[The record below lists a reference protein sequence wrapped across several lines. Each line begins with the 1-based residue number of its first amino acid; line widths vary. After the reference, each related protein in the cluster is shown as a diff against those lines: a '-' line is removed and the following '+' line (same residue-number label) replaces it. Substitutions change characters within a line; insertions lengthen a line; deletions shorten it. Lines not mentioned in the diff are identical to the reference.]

1 MRDRSPLRLIA
12 VFVSILVV
20 TGTIPAAAVGAY
32 TDNPVEPRE
41 AVSAGFQD
49 VSSNIEVW
57 DRAALPLRIDS
68 DNGDTVVGN
77 VDQQVSIEQLNIDRA
92 RLDTGDIAVY
102 DDQATLDL
110 EFESKTFASTGQF
123 ANQDAQLIA
132 AHIDGSSGQTDALDS
147 NSPATANQLLSL
159 LTAEGAEF
167 DLVENYGTLDGN
179 GELTGSYDLGDENQG
194 PGFYVFFLVQDYD
207 QEAGTWGVTDS
218 GFEESNGDLSVS
230 GDARVLGLD
239 TAMVHEES
247 SSATPEQ
254 QSYAAGSDVT
264 FDVDGDE
271 GDATTHAIVVYDEEE
286 FEGRDVITEIDGN
299 LNGDLSAD
307 QVTVRREIES
317 VRGVASVQSSLD
329 TPGVGA
335 LGDSRVSGVFSG
347 AQLVEFVADQAGA
360 DDPLDETT
368 DDSMTLDA
376 SVTVAPNTN
385 GEGVRVG
392 TLSEWEP
399 GEYTYVHIASGGDSE
414 ITTTSGTV
422 TITEPEDANPG
433 LSKMLEGERGTVFQ
447 MPPGG
452 SVTELGL
459 EFGSE
464 VSGMV
469 TVSERESAPEDSL
482 NAQEGVEDPVYLD
495 ITAPNG
501 EGETVIT
508 ATFQKS
514 SLDGLDPND
523 LSLWNYR
530 DGQWVELE
538 TTLLSETDST
548 VTLRAVT
555 DSFSPF
561 ALGESVDTSDGS
573 SPSESVTTDGDSS
586 DSDIEAL
593 LRTSL
598 DGVSSGEFSVGDGSD
613 VLQGVSM
620 EFDGESSGDL
630 VIREFDRPAG
640 YTDYEGET
648 DEILTVVDLEP
659 PTDVRYDSGSV
670 TFELKQS
677 ALDSLDVSADGLQ
690 IQAYD
695 TSSGSWETLDTEV
708 IASDDETATLRAD
721 VSDFGTYVI
730 SRAPAQQQTT
740 ATPTETATP
749 DDTATETATEAPAAE
764 EETAT
769 AEPEMETE
777 TDVPQASGSD
787 ESSTETTS
795 TEFPGLGIT
804 VTIVAF
810 VMTLLALGRR
820 RLE

>member
-32 TDNPVEPRE
+32 ADNPVEPRE

-57 DRAALPLRIDS
+57 DRAALPLRLDS

-132 AHIDGSSGQTDALDS
+132 AHIDASSGQTDALDS

-179 GELTGSYDLGDENQG
+179 GELTGSYDLADENQG
-194 PGFYVFFLVQDYD
+194 AGFYVFFLVQDYD

-218 GFEESNGDLSVS
+218 GFEETNGDLSVS

-254 QSYAAGSDVT
+254 ETYAAGSDVT
-264 FDVDGDE
+264 FDVNGDE

-286 FEGRDVITEIDGN
+286 FEGRDVITEIDGD

-317 VRGVASVQSSLD
+317 VRGVASVQSPLG

-335 LGDSRVSGVFSG
+335 LGDARVSGVFSG
-347 AQLVEFVADQAGA
+347 AQLVEFVADQANA
-360 DDPLDETT
+360 EDPLDETT

-414 ITTTSGTV
+414 LTTTSGTV
-422 TITEPEDANPG
+422 TITEPEEGDQG
-433 LSKMLEGERGTVFQ
+433 LNKMLEGERGAVFQ

-469 TVSERESAPEDSL
+469 TVSERESAPGDSL
-482 NAQEGVEDPVYLD
+482 NGQEGVEDPVYLD
-495 ITAPNG
+495 ISAPNG
-501 EGETVIT
+501 EGETIIT
-508 ATFQKS
+508 ATFRKS

-530 DGQWVELE
+530 DGEWVQLE
-538 TTLLSETDST
+538 TTLISETDST
-548 VTLRAVT
+548 VTYRAVT
-555 DSFSPF
+555 DRFSPF
-561 ALGESVDTSDGS
+561 ALGESVDGS
-573 SPSESVTTDGDSS
+573 SPGESVTTDGDSS

-598 DGVSSGEFSVGDGSD
+598 DGVSSGTFTVGDGSD

-640 YTDYEGET
+640 YTDYEGEH
-648 DEILTVVDLEP
+648 DGILTVVDLQP

-670 TFELKQS
+670 TFEVKQS
-677 ALDSLDVSADGLQ
+677 ALDSLGVSADGLQ

-695 TSSGSWETLDTEV
+695 TSSGSWDTLETEV
-708 IASDDETATLRAD
+708 VASDDETATLRAD

-730 SRAPAQQQTT
+730 SRAPAKQQTT
-740 ATPTETATP
+740 ATPTATATP
-749 DDTATETATEAPAAE
+749 DDTETATETPAAA

-777 TDVPQASGSD
+777 TAVPEASESD
-787 ESSTETTS
+787 ESSTATTS

-804 VTIVAF
+804 VTVVAF
-810 VMTLLALGRR
+810 VMALLALGRR
-820 RLE
+820 RLD